1 MCSDPCD
8 FATCGANAQCV
19 SGNSTNGTFDCVCN
33 PGFTG
38 DPFISCF
45 GKPYFECASKTS
57 HTLWRM
63 NTINH
68 ELQDLLEQGQQKNR
82 LERL

>member
-8 FATCGANAQCV
+8 FATCGANAECV

-45 GKPYFECASKTS
+45 GKPYFDCANKASQK
-57 HTLWRM
+57 LWTM
-63 NTINH
+63 K
-68 ELQDLLEQGQQKNR
+68 QFLLFLHYQS
-82 LERL
+82 